1 MKKQLEKKVTVLR
14 SVGRPLSLWS
24 QGRQFLR
31 EVRVELRKVT
41 WPNKRETVGSTIVV
55 ILVVLFMSFYFG
67 IIDLIFGSIIGKILK

>member
-1 MKKQLEKKVTVLR
+1 M
-14 SVGRPLSLWS
+14 

>member
-1 MKKQLEKKVTVLR
+1 MRKEFEKKVTVLK
-14 SVGRPLSLWS
+14 SVGRPLSWWL